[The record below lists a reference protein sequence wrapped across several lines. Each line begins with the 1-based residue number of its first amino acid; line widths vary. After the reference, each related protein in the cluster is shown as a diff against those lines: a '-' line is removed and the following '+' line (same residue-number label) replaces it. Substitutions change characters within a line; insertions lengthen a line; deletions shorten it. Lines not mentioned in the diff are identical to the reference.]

1 MGFILLPDIAFL
13 VLFLFGSA
21 TAAIQ
26 EIAPN
31 KMRAIFSAFFLF
43 VVNIIGLGFGPL
55 IVGFLND
62 SIFNDPNQIHYSIFI
77 AQVIGCSLSAL
88 CLYLGLKP
96 FIKSVDYLK
105 ILGSFKPKLIVLC
118 CLIDGYVKKHGLL
131 TIFR

>member
-1 MGFILLPDIAFL
+1 MIISDINIGIYFIAGYCFFSSFP
-13 VLFLFGSA
+13 FGSA

-77 AQVIGCSLSAL
+77 AQVIGCTLSAL

-96 FIKSVDYLK
+96 FVRSVDYLK
-105 ILGSFKPKLIVLC
+105 KYLAVSNQN
-118 CLIDGYVKKHGLL
+118 
-131 TIFR
+131 